1 MKALHHKLLLVAN
14 WILAGIL
21 AMLGF
26 SGCSNEDIDN
36 LVAMYGSPHASY
48 HLMGRV
54 QNAAQEGIPDIK
66 LETQISFGAEFMPFQ
81 DPIITNKDGYFQSS
95 FDGPTAKTLRIIA
108 TDIDG
113 EINGSYANDTIDISL
128 SKDDYEGNDGLWFEG
143 HVDKHDLNIE
153 LKEKKDNE

>member
-1 MKALHHKLLLVAN
+1 MKNPNHKLLKAVN
-14 WILAGIL
+14 WLLAGIL
-21 AMLGF
+21 AVLGF
-26 SGCSNEDIDN
+26 PGCNNDDGNEEAD
-36 LVAMYGSPHASY
+36 MYGSPHASY

-66 LETQISFGAEFMPFQ
+66 LETQISFGTEFMPLQ

-95 FDGPTAKTLRIIA
+95 SDGPTAQTLRIIA

-113 EINGSYANDTIDISL
+113 DINGSYANDTIDISL
-128 SKDDYEGNDGLWFEG
+128 SKDDYEGNDGSWFKG